1 MIYGLETIVTFFLA
15 IVSFFVVLASQMY
28 LTSTYKNSKNKKNS
42 KNLTG
47 CEVAR
52 QILDSNN
59 LEDIYVV
66 EVAGELSDHYDP
78 SRKVV
83 RLSKEVFHGDSIASL
98 SIAAHEC
105 GHALQDKDDY
115 TLMRIRS
122 TLVPFVNFV
131 KYLGYFGL
139 IVSLFAGVIGYLKLS
154 IGILIVV
161 LLFQLLTLPIEF
173 DASRRALKEIEK
185 LSLVEKKEKEMTV
198 TMLRAAAMTYVA
210 SLISLV
216 IDLLRLVLML
226 QDRER

>member
-131 KYLGYFGL
+131 TYLGYFGL

-216 IDLLRLVLML
+216 IDLLRLVVML

>member
-131 KYLGYFGL
+131 TYLGYFGL
-139 IVSLFAGVIGYLKLS
+139 IVLLFAGVIGYLKLS

>member
-131 KYLGYFGL
+131 TYLGYFGL

>member
-28 LTSTYKNSKNKKNS
+28 LTSTYKNSKSKKNG

-122 TLVPFVNFV
+122 ALVPFVNFV
-131 KYLGYFGL
+131 TYLGYFGL

-173 DASRRALKEIEK
+173 DASRRALEEIKK

-198 TMLRAAAMTYVA
+198 SMLRAAAMTYVA

>member
-131 KYLGYFGL
+131 TYLGYFGL

-226 QDRER
+226 QGRER

>member
-1 MIYGLETIVTFFLA
+1 MIYGLETMLTLILA
-15 IVSFFVVLASQMY
+15 VISFIVVLGAQIH
-28 LTSTYKNSKNKKNS
+28 LTNTYKESKQKKNS
-42 KNLTG
+42 KGLSG

-52 QILDSNN
+52 EILDSND

-66 EVAGELSDHYDP
+66 EVGGELSDHYDP

-83 RLSKEVFHGDSIASL
+83 RLSRDVFHGTSIASL
-98 SIAAHEC
+98 AIAAHEC
-105 GHALQDKDDY
+105 GHALQDKENY
-115 TLMRIRS
+115 TLMRIRA

-131 KYLGYFGL
+131 TYLGYFGL
-139 IVSLFAGVIGYLKLS
+139 IISLFAGVIGYLKLS
-154 IGILIVV
+154 IAVLLVV
-161 LLFQLLTLPIEF
+161 LLFQLITLPIEF

-185 LSLVEKKEKEMTV
+185 LSLVEKKEKEMTEN
-198 TMLRAAAMTYVA
+198 MLKAAAMTYVA

>member
-83 RLSKEVFHGDSIASL
+83 RLSKEVFH
-98 SIAAHEC
+98 
-105 GHALQDKDDY
+105 
-115 TLMRIRS
+115 
-122 TLVPFVNFV
+122 
-131 KYLGYFGL
+131 
-139 IVSLFAGVIGYLKLS
+139 
-154 IGILIVV
+154 
-161 LLFQLLTLPIEF
+161 
-173 DASRRALKEIEK
+173 
-185 LSLVEKKEKEMTV
+185 
-198 TMLRAAAMTYVA
+198 
-210 SLISLV
+210 
-216 IDLLRLVLML
+216 
-226 QDRER
+226 

>member
-131 KYLGYFGL
+131 TYLGYFGL

-198 TMLRAAAMTYVA
+198 TMLRAAAITYVA

>member
-1 MIYGLETIVTFFLA
+1 
-15 IVSFFVVLASQMY
+15 
-28 LTSTYKNSKNKKNS
+28 
-42 KNLTG
+42 
-47 CEVAR
+47 
-52 QILDSNN
+52 
-59 LEDIYVV
+59 
-66 EVAGELSDHYDP
+66 
-78 SRKVV
+78 
-83 RLSKEVFHGDSIASL
+83 
-98 SIAAHEC
+98 
-105 GHALQDKDDY
+105 
-115 TLMRIRS
+115 MRIRS

-131 KYLGYFGL
+131 TYLGYFGL